1 MGATK
6 KRTKPSKQNNSKKQ
20 GGRASNKLIVKIYP
34 KTAGDLANLKKGHIV
49 GDYRIETE
57 NNIPDSM
64 GGVDYFLGQVGEYIR
79 QQTTPIDLKN
89 IEKSLK
95 LNKQNLFSHVKF
107 VYELVPQLYNTTE
120 EANTAKPTKEKEE
133 VVLDLKKPIQ
143 EENQPPVPTA
153 EPPTAEPPTAEP
165 PKAEPPKA
173 EPPKAEPP
181 KAKESKAEPPKPK
194 PEDFSE
200 EVLNAYKTLDLDLD
214 DTPEEI
220 RQAYKKISK
229 QYHPDRQTGKN
240 DTEKKEAA
248 DKWEK
253 YNGAIEVLKENNIY
267 KGGKKGSKK
276 GSKKTKGQ
284 GSRKSKK

>member
-133 VVLDLKKPIQ
+133 VVLDLQKPIQ
-143 EENQPPVPTA
+143 EENQPLGPKV
-153 EPPTAEPPTAEP
+153 EP
-165 PKAEPPKA
+165 PKAEQPKA
-173 EPPKAEPP
+173 N
-181 KAKESKAEPPKPK
+181 ESKATEPKAGPPKPK

-220 RQAYKKISK
+220 RQAYKKLAK
-229 QYHPDRQTGKN
+229 QYHPDRQN
-240 DTEKKEAA
+240 DKPEDEKKEAA

-267 KGGKKGSKK
+267 KGGKKGGKK